1 MATINRRSTRHASE
15 AQQRQERS
23 SGRGGAAKRGRSEI
37 AATAL
42 TASNS
47 NSIATT
53 TSTRSSHPNIPQ
65 QTHPARMKRPLE
77 IIDTNLDHPKSKRA
91 RIAVEIISRSIPPGI
106 SPPKSIA
113 VRHQSTT
120 QSAAKPATVATTQRK
135 LHQQRQQQTPPPPDS
150 ESPPPFAAAVDQSA
164 SHSQT
169 PATDDNS
176 NSSSS
181 QQSPLPSLTRHQE
194 KVKNGIKHELD
205 RLQPNPADATTQPPK
220 EQGGRK
226 LRSQEQTR
234 FKSELSAYFPDYDE
248 VIGNDP
254 KEQRTYNP
262 RQTDW
267 LSPATKP
274 PFNLCILILSSWLA
288 TIGFG

>member
-23 SGRGGAAKRGRSEI
+23 GSGRGAAKRGRSEI
-37 AATAL
+37 TTATP
-42 TASNS
+42 TTSSSNSNS

-65 QTHPARMKRPLE
+65 QSPSARMKRPLE
-77 IIDTNLDHPKSKRA
+77 IIDTSLDHPTSKRA

-113 VRHQSTT
+113 VRPQT
-120 QSAAKPATVATTQRK
+120 AAKPATVATAQRK
-135 LHQQRQQQTPPPPDS
+135 LHHQRQQQTPPPPDS
-150 ESPPPFAAAVDQSA
+150 ESPPPFAAAADQS
-164 SHSQT
+164 SCHSQT
-169 PATDDNS
+169 AADDDDKQPPA
-176 NSSSS
+176 
-181 QQSPLPSLTRHQE
+181 LPSLTRHQE

-205 RLQPNPADATTQPPK
+205 RLQPNATDATQQPK

-248 VIGNDP
+248 VIGNDA
-254 KEQRTYNP
+254 KEQRT
-262 RQTDW
+262 
-267 LSPATKP
+267 
-274 PFNLCILILSSWLA
+274 
-288 TIGFG
+288 

>member
-15 AQQRQERS
+15 AQQRQERG
-23 SGRGGAAKRGRSEI
+23 SGRGGAAAAAAAAKRGQSEI
-37 AATAL
+37 ATTAP

-53 TSTRSSHPNIPQ
+53 TSTRSSYPNIPQ

-113 VRHQSTT
+113 VRPQSTT

-150 ESPPPFAAAVDQSA
+150 ESPPPFAAAADQSA

-169 PATDDNS
+169 PATDDDS
-176 NSSSS
+176 NSS

-205 RLQPNPADATTQPPK
+205 RLQPNPTDATTQTPK

-254 KEQRTYNP
+254 KEQRT
-262 RQTDW
+262 
-267 LSPATKP
+267 
-274 PFNLCILILSSWLA
+274 
-288 TIGFG
+288 